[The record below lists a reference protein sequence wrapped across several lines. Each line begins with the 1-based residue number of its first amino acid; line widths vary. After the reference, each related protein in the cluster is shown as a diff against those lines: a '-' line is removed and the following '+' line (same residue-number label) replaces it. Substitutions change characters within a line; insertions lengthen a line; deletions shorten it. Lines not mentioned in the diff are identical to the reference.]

1 MKTLAHRL
9 LGSSRSAIL
18 AALLLHPDES
28 VHGRELARLTGISPG
43 TLHRELQTLTES
55 GVLTRRQTG
64 RQVFYAAD
72 RSCPIFDELAG
83 LLRKTTGLA
92 DVLRDALAPIADRV
106 GLAFIYGSMASGNA
120 TGHSDVDVMVLG
132 DVGFSDVVRAL
143 GSTQATL
150 RREVNPTVMKPA
162 EFARKRRARDG
173 FVASVQREP
182 KIWLIGNDDD
192 LAKLGKNRPA

>member
-1 MKTLAHRL
+1 MLAHQL

-72 RSCPIFDELAG
+72 RTCPIFDELAG

-106 GLAFIYGSMASGNA
+106 EFAFVYGSMASGNA

-150 RREVNPTVMKPA
+150 RREVNPTVMKPV

>member
-1 MKTLAHRL
+1 MKTLAHQL

-43 TLHRELQTLTES
+43 TLHRELQTLTKS

-106 GLAFIYGSMASGNA
+106 EFAFVYGSMASGNA

-150 RREVNPTVMKPA
+150 RREVNPTVMKPV

-173 FVASVQREP
+173 FVASVHREP

>member
-1 MKTLAHRL
+1 MKTLAHHL

-18 AALLLHPDES
+18 AVLLLRPDES

-43 TLHRELQTLTES
+43 TLHRELRTLTEL
-55 GVLTRRQTG
+55 GVLTRREIG

-72 RSCPIFDELAG
+72 RKCPIFDELAG

-92 DVLRDALAPIADRV
+92 DVLREALVPIADRV
-106 GLAFIYGSMASGNA
+106 GLAFVYGSMASGEA

-132 DVGFSDVVRAL
+132 DVRFSDVVRAL
-143 GSTQATL
+143 GSTQITL

-162 EFARKRRARDG
+162 EFVRKRRARNG
-173 FVASVQREP
+173 FVTSVQRQP
-182 KIWLIGNDDD
+182 KIWLIGKDDD
-192 LAKLGKNRPA
+192 LAKLGKDRPA